1 MTKKS
6 FLAPLLAALAPA
18 LAGAVTGIAA
28 GEKAPEFALKNQNG
42 IVVRLSEQR
51 GKFVLIYFY
60 PKDDTP
66 GCTKEACNFRDEYSE
81 IKKLNAV
88 VYGISRQDEKSHQKF
103 IAKHKLP
110 FDLLVDADGSVAEA
124 YGVGTMPVVG
134 FHKRQSILIGPDGKV
149 VRFYGD
155 VDPNKHVE
163 EVLSDIRKEGHGS
176 K

>member
-1 MTKKS
+1 MNKK
-6 FLAPLLAALAPA
+6 FLTPFIASLVPA
-18 LAGAVTGIAA
+18 LAGAATGIPA

-42 IVVRLSEQR
+42 QTVKLSEQR
-51 GKFVLIYFY
+51 GKFVLMYFY

-88 VYGISRQDEKSHQKF
+88 VFGISRQDEKSHQKF

-110 FDLLVDADGSVAEA
+110 FDLLVDADGEVAKA
-124 YGVGTMPVVG
+124 YGVGTMPVIG

-149 VRFYGD
+149 LRFYSD
-155 VDPNKHVE
+155 VDPARHVA
-163 EVLSDIRKEGHGS
+163 EVISDIKGAEQGL

>member
-1 MTKKS
+1 MNKK
-6 FLAPLLAALAPA
+6 FLAPFLAALVPA
-18 LAGAVTGIAA
+18 IAGATGIPA
-28 GEKAPEFALKNQNG
+28 GEKAPDFALKNQNG
-42 IVVRLSEQR
+42 QIIKLSEQR
-51 GKFVLIYFY
+51 GKFVLMYFY

-88 VYGISRQDEKSHQKF
+88 VFGISRQDEKSHQKF

-110 FDLLVDADGSVAEA
+110 FDLLVDADGAVAKA

-134 FHKRQSILIGPDGKV
+134 FHKRQSILVGPDGKV
-149 VRFYGD
+149 LRFYDD
-155 VDPNKHVE
+155 VDPAKHVS
-163 EVLSDIRKEGHGS
+163 EVISDIKSANQGL

>member
-1 MTKKS
+1 MNKK
-6 FLAPLLAALAPA
+6 FLAPFLAMIAPA
-18 LAGAVTGIAA
+18 LAGAATGIPA

-42 IVVRLSEQR
+42 QTVKLSEQR
-51 GKFVLIYFY
+51 GKFVLMYFY

-88 VYGISRQDEKSHQKF
+88 VFGISRQDEKSHQKF

-110 FDLLVDADGSVAEA
+110 FDLLVDADGEVAKA
-124 YGVGTMPVVG
+124 YGVGTMPVIG

-149 VRFYGD
+149 LRFYSD
-155 VDPNKHVE
+155 VDPAKHVS
-163 EVLSDIRKEGHGS
+163 EVISDIKSAEQGL

>member
-1 MTKKS
+1 MNKK
-6 FLAPLLAALAPA
+6 FLAPFLAAIAPA
-18 LAGAVTGIAA
+18 LAGAANGIPA

-42 IVVRLSEQR
+42 QIVRLSEQR

-88 VYGISRQDEKSHQKF
+88 VFGISKQDEKSHQKF

-110 FDLLVDADGSVAEA
+110 FDLLVDSDGEVAKA
-124 YGVGTMPVVG
+124 YGVGTMPVIG
-134 FHKRQSILIGPDGKV
+134 FHKRQSVLIGPDGKV
-149 VRFYGD
+149 LHFYGD
-155 VDPNKHVE
+155 VDPAKHVS
-163 EVLSDIRKEGHGS
+163 EVIADIKKAGTQS
-176 K
+176 